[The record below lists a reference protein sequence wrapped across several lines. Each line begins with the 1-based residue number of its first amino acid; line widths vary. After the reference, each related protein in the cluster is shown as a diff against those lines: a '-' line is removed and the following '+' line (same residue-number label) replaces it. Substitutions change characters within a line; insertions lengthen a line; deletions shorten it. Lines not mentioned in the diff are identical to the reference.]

1 MADDPEQP
9 VVVATARTEIEA
21 AVIAAALDEAGIA
34 AQVVGGLTSV
44 YRAEAPGEVRVL
56 VHRTDL
62 ERAREVLRER
72 STAPPLPPQDPLS
85 FFRSPYY
92 FSPSPGR

>member
-44 YRAEAPGEVRVL
+44 YRAEAPGEVRIL

-62 ERAREVLRER
+62 ERARAVLREH
-72 STAPPLPPQDPLS
+72 SAPPPPLQD
-85 FFRSPYY
+85 
-92 FSPSPGR
+92 

>member
-9 VVVATARTEIEA
+9 VVVTTARTEIEA

-44 YRAEAPGEVRVL
+44 YRAEAPGEVRIL

-72 STAPPLPPQDPLS
+72 GAAPPLPED
-85 FFRSPYY
+85 
-92 FSPSPGR
+92 

>member
-1 MADDPEQP
+1 MADDPQQP

-21 AVIAAALDEAGIA
+21 AVIAAALDEAGIVA
-34 AQVVGGLTSV
+34 EVVGGLTSV
-44 YRAEAPGEVRVL
+44 YRAEAPGEVRIL

-72 STAPPLPPQDPLS
+72 RAAPLPPQD
-85 FFRSPYY
+85 
-92 FSPSPGR
+92 